1 MIVLR
6 KTLKVSP
13 KEFYRKHLTI
23 INAFMPVPLA
33 GRELDVLAT
42 FMYYG
47 NFKAQTK
54 QKICE
59 ELEISSAGLGNYMAS
74 LKKKGY
80 IKKDDNDNYVITPI
94 VIPNSGEFQMYE
106 FTLKI

>member
-6 KTLKVSP
+6 KTLKVKP
-13 KEFYRKHLTI
+13 EEYYKKHLQI
-23 INAFMPVPLA
+23 INAFMPVSLT
-33 GRELDVLAT
+33 GREIDVLAA

-47 NFKAQTK
+47 NFKPDTK
-54 QKICE
+54 QKICDTID
-59 ELEISSAGLGNYMAS
+59 ISSAGLGNYMAS

-80 IKKDDNDNYVITPI
+80 IRKDDNENYTITPI
-94 VIPNSGEFQMYE
+94 VRPGTNEFQMYE